1 MINQNLNLF
10 AISPFD
16 VTFRYLPCR
25 EYIYYKEYIWGV
37 IPGELPKL
45 IDNEIKAQIKP
56 FLDRRVEYYSGKN
69 AVPSDYPIEY
79 YREYYNR
86 SKILDENL
94 LNDDPRIDGKNIL
107 IDFLKVARLCITID
121 QDSLYEAFHD
131 EKIVDALLSLCNR
144 YGLLQTQR
152 EERANS
158 PYAEVA
164 LEFGFSVNL
173 VVHHLRNLFGLYL
186 FWERTALDMD
196 RNDSVLRRLINPT
209 GIWQRKNQNFEEAII
224 QFVEGVSNRVNH
236 TTKISHTTD
245 GNIVTIR
252 KYSSAMDAALG
263 SMLGLIESGIQA
275 LDGATLATCSQCS
288 RPFFRFHKGKLYCS
302 RCDSNAEKQKRYRQK
317 KKEKKS
323 VEKTSKQ

>member
-1 MINQNLNLF
+1 MDINLNLL

-25 EYIYYKEYIWGV
+25 DYKYHEEYIWGV
-37 IPGELPKL
+37 IPGELPKANS
-45 IDNEIKAQIKP
+45 NEIKAQIKP
-56 FLDRRVEYYSGKN
+56 FIDESVEYHSGKN

-79 YREYYNR
+79 YRGYYNR
-86 SKILDENL
+86 VNILNENL
-94 LNDDPRIDGKNIL
+94 LNDNYRTDGKNIL
-107 IDFLKVARLCITID
+107 NDFLEVARMCITID

-131 EKIVDALLSLCNR
+131 EKIVDALLRLCNR
-144 YGLLQTQR
+144 YGLLQTQSQ
-152 EERANS
+152 ERASS
-158 PYAEVA
+158 PNAENA

-173 VVHHLRNLFGLYL
+173 VIHNLRNLFGLYL
-186 FWERTALDMD
+186 FWERTVLNMD
-196 RNDSVLRRLINPT
+196 RNDNVLRRIINPT

-224 QFVEGVSNRVNH
+224 QYVEGVSNRVKH
-236 TTKISHTTD
+236 TTKITHTTD

-263 SMLGLIESGIQA
+263 SMLGLIEAGIQA